1 MNKLYFKNINLIN
14 IDFKKIIKKNEHK
27 KSIQNIIL
35 TNNGYYIFLKKH
47 TNTNLFNVNINLNIL
62 DENDEF
68 VILNE
73 YHKKNK
79 VYQIPLEN
87 IVITKEKYEI
97 EIQGNILVFEIYN
110 EQLYDFYVLTKNEN
124 LDNYFL
130 NKEISYIKKMLI

>member
-1 MNKLYFKNINLIN
+1 MNKLYFKNIKLIN

-47 TNTNLFNVNINLNIL
+47 TNTNLFNVHINLNVL

-87 IVITKEKYEI
+87 TVITKEKYEI